1 MSDLAERIAEVL
13 CDNED
18 HDHGDP
24 FRWARLETLAE
35 RIVETLGLKTE
46 YAVTSGGFRE
56 FTPYETPEEAERGLA
71 VHLIN
76 NEQCTRCGDEIPLWA
91 RDPQIVTRYVTKWEN
106 PDD

>member
-1 MSDLAERIAEVL
+1 MPDIADGIEEVL
-13 CDNED
+13 RDYQD
-18 HDHGDP
+18 RDLGDP
-24 FRWARLETLAE
+24 FSREFLAE

-76 NEQCTRCGDEIPLWA
+76 NEQWTRCGDEIPLWA
-91 RDPQIVTRYVTKWEN
+91 REPQIVTRYVTKWEN